1 MVQDSGLVELL
12 KWYVEAGVNEVLAD
26 APVDRLSAV
35 QEVRPVQETG
45 AKAPPSPK
53 LQANELQP
61 DKSMPAFTP
70 TSDTGQRERRQSA
83 ELVSRDETTRTA
95 RAAAA
100 AATNLEELRAAIEN
114 FEGCALKRTAKSL
127 VFADGNPDGPLMFVG
142 EAPGA
147 EEDRHGTPFVGPAG
161 KLLDRMLAA
170 INLDRTDA
178 YITNI
183 LPWRPPGNRSPTDA
197 EIAACLPFTERHI
210 ELAKPRILIMVGG
223 TAVKTLMGTNQGIM
237 RLRGHWFE
245 YETPQMSAP
254 IPARPLLHPAYLLRQ
269 PAQKRETWMD
279 LIEIR
284 KRLAH
289 DVQNET

>member
-1 MVQDSGLVELL
+1 MAQDSGLVELL
-12 KWYVEAGVNEVLAD
+12 KWYVEAGVDEVLAD

-35 QEVRPVQETG
+35 QEVPPVQETG
-45 AKAPPSPK
+45 AKGPPSSK
-53 LQANELQP
+53 LQTNELQP
-61 DKSMPAFTP
+61 DKSTPAFSP
-70 TSDTGQRERRQSA
+70 TSDTGQRQRRQSA
-83 ELVSRDETTRTA
+83 ELISRDETTRTA

-100 AATNLEELRAAIEN
+100 AATSLEELRAALEE
-114 FEGCALKRTAKSL
+114 FEGCPLKQTAKSL

-147 EEDRHGTPFVGPAG
+147 EEDRHGLPFVGPAG

-197 EIAACLPFTERHI
+197 EIAVCLPFLERHI
-210 ELAKPRILIMVGG
+210 ELATPKILIMVGG
-223 TAVKTLMGTNQGIM
+223 TAAKTLMGTNQGIM
-237 RLRGHWFE
+237 RMRGRWYE
-245 YETPQMSAP
+245 YATSQMSAP

-284 KRLAH
+284 KRLAQE
-289 DVQNET
+289 VQNET

>member
-12 KWYVEAGVNEVLAD
+12 KWYVEAGVDEVLAD

-147 EEDRHGTPFVGPAG
+147 EEDRHGLPFVGPAG

-170 INLDRTDA
+170 IGLDRTDA

-289 DVQNET
+289 EVQNET

>member
-197 EIAACLPFTERHI
+197 EIAACLPFIERHI

-289 DVQNET
+289 EVQNET

>member
-279 LIEIR
+279 LIEIK
-284 KRLAH
+284 KRLASKM
-289 DVQNET
+289 